1 LGEIPR
7 DAARSGAKPCI
18 VASMA
23 TKKTAATTKAKTPAS
38 PKRAKPDTEAL
49 DERRKLDDEIR
60 QLEEIQAGRAVER
73 AFRWA
78 QLVNH
83 LELLLDRA
91 HDLFTYGVPVDFETV
106 EWAHALEMERDPG
119 IRLGDVREK
128 MALSLTCYL
137 THELQRA
144 ENWLPMIGVEYENGH
159 SRALAD
165 VRLRLEGEA
174 PLDATATPAEALA
187 LAITYVRKLLEVDLA
202 RAKLGAGSRPPV
214 GVEIKVLR
222 MLLSSKTALD
232 GDAVAKKIGG
242 NRQTVSAKTVWD
254 AVNRLRRECGYEIPK
269 TGAGY
274 KLTDGDRELARN
286 HGVVVEVVEDES

>member
-1 LGEIPR
+1 M
-7 DAARSGAKPCI
+7 PCI

-23 TKKTAATTKAKTPAS
+23 KKKTSATTKAKTPAS
-38 PKRAKPDTEAL
+38 PKRAKPNTDAL
-49 DERRKLDDEIR
+49 AERRKLDDEIR

-137 THELQRA
+137 TYELQRA
-144 ENWLPMIGVEYENGH
+144 ENWLPMIGVDFYENGR
-159 SRALAD
+159 SQALAD

-174 PLDATATPAEALA
+174 PFNATATPAEALA

-222 MLLSSKTALD
+222 VLLSSEIALAAA
-232 GDAVAKKIGG
+232 AVAQKI
-242 NRQTVSAKTVWD
+242 NTRLDPVVAKGIWD
-254 AVNRLRRECGYEIPK
+254 AVSRLRVECGYEIPK

-286 HGVVVEVVEDES
+286 HGIPVEVVEVES

>member
-1 LGEIPR
+1 M
-7 DAARSGAKPCI
+7 PCI

-23 TKKTAATTKAKTPAS
+23 KKTKTPAAQKTKTPES
-38 PKRAKPDTEAL
+38 PKLAKPETEAL
-49 DERRKLDDEIR
+49 AERRKLDDEIR

-128 MALSLTCYL
+128 MALNLTCYL
-137 THELQRA
+137 TYELQRA

-159 SRALAD
+159 SQALAD

-174 PLDATATPAEALA
+174 PFDATATPAEALA
-187 LAITYVRKLLEVDLA
+187 LAITRVRMLFKVDLA

-214 GVEIKVLR
+214 GVEILVLR
-222 MLLSSKTALD
+222 VLLSSKIALD
-232 GDAVAKKIGG
+232 GDAVAQKISTHRDPLVPKG
-242 NRQTVSAKTVWD
+242 VWD
-254 AVNRLRRECGYEIPK
+254 AVDRLRHECGYEIGRN
-269 TGAGY
+269 GAGY
-274 KLTDGDRELARN
+274 KLTDGDRDLARN
-286 HGVVVEVVEDES
+286 HGVAVEVVEGES